1 MNKILFISEHKSNGI
16 VYVVIKVEVPR
27 GIKNKNSSKADEV
40 LIFGFNKFK
49 RPDLLKKYKEILK
62 KTGDEQNDR

>member
-16 VYVVIKVEVPR
+16 VYVVTKVEVPR

-49 RPDLLKKYKEILK
+49 RPDLLNKYKEILK
-62 KTGDEQNDR
+62 NQNKDKDK